1 MLEWSL
7 LLDGN
12 GLTIGNMKL
21 MKILI
26 MKGSNIQMIFLKE
39 NIPDIIKL
47 FTMLFGEENGIA
59 IVSKWINKSK
69 FLDLLLQECLPNQE
83 FRQRPHI
90 RNNE

>member
-1 MLEWSL
+1 M
-7 LLDGN
+7 DGN

-47 FTMLFGEENGIA
+47 FTMLSGEENGIA
-59 IVSKWINKSK
+59 IVSKWIDKSK
-69 FLDLLLQECLPNQE
+69 LLDLLLQECLPNQE
-83 FRQRPHI
+83 FTLRPLI
-90 RNNE
+90 RNNEYRRF